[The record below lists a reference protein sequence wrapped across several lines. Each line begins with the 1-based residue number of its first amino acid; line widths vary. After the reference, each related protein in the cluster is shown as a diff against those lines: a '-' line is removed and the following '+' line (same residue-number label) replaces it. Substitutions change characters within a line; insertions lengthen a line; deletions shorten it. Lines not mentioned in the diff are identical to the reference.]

1 METPRGRGRPKGSKN
16 KKPPPRPQKRTG
28 ITCVASHFLVKEL
41 PENYPYFCRKTQ
53 SFMSDKFQ
61 FPFSYFSGPNP
72 PPPDFGSPGDVYVAP
87 AARALYAYLP
97 TDGLFEDGA
106 WTRWSAMRPAS
117 DHSSLQP
124 GEAGLLQHP
133 FFPERVLWVNEG
145 TIWWYTLTSVNTM
158 RGECPRWL
166 FAGNEDVAAVTEILV
181 AHTLQKQNGEY
192 KGLSEW
198 SERKRRLDDEPENE
212 EARKKLRSNQ
222 DISHSQ
228 HQNRP
233 STATHQQQQPATISN
248 LEGNSLNEQL
258 RKQAAIISGLEE
270 DKAALKTSLDNER
283 RMQATILAQRTSL
296 DEQLRMR
303 AGIIKRG
310 REENAAQQNLLDKR
324 AATIAGLEKEKAA
337 LESSLGE
344 QQMTMMGLQTSL
356 DERAVIITR
365 LDTEKAALEA
375 TVEEGLRENQVLKT
389 ALTERKQKPQSPQ
402 LQFLDFM
409 RETFGEEEVIQTSN
423 TQSAVAEAR
432 IQIAAL
438 QTKIAHLDNSVADPL
453 DSGQLKAVRNRESQA
468 FTQPSAQHNVALRA
482 AQSTIR
488 SLEETTQVLLAE
500 IERVNNIAAQ
510 DAASLSRAGVCI
522 SDQQA
527 KITTLEA
534 EVARLTRTVQEDTDV
549 LREHTDALRQL
560 LAAREHR

>member
-1 METPRGRGRPKGSKN
+1 
-16 KKPPPRPQKRTG
+16 
-28 ITCVASHFLVKEL
+28 
-41 PENYPYFCRKTQ
+41 
-53 SFMSDKFQ
+53 
-61 FPFSYFSGPNP
+61 
-72 PPPDFGSPGDVYVAP
+72 
-87 AARALYAYLP
+87 
-97 TDGLFEDGA
+97 
-106 WTRWSAMRPAS
+106 MRFKA
-117 DHSSLQP
+117 
-124 GEAGLLQHP
+124 
-133 FFPERVLWVNEG
+133 
-145 TIWWYTLTSVNTM
+145 TT
-158 RGECPRWL
+158 GECPRWL
-166 FAGNEDVAAVTEILV
+166 FAGNEDVTAVTEILV
-181 AHTLQKQNGEY
+181 AHTLQKQNGEC

-212 EARKKLRSNQ
+212 ESRTKARLLLRSPAEISILTRDNQLRSKQ

-233 STATHQQQQPATISN
+233 STATHQHQQPATISD
-248 LEGNSLNEQL
+248 LEGNATVKTSFNEQL

-283 RMQATILAQRTSL
+283 RITSL
-296 DEQLRMR
+296 DEQLRIR

-344 QQMTMMGLQTSL
+344 QQTTMMGLETSL

-365 LDTEKAALEA
+365 LDTEKAALKA
-375 TVEEGLRENQVLKT
+375 IVEEGLRENQ
-389 ALTERKQKPQSPQ
+389 
-402 LQFLDFM
+402 
-409 RETFGEEEVIQTSN
+409 TFGEEEVIQTGN
-423 TQSAVAEAR
+423 TQSAVAEDFTDPPFIR
-432 IQIAAL
+432 SEDTNCRTIR
-438 QTKIAHLDNSVADPL
+438 AHLKPPAIANRRLSHSP
-453 DSGQLKAVRNRESQA
+453 VR
-468 FTQPSAQHNVALRA
+468 NVALRA

-510 DAASLSRAGVCI
+510 DAASLSRAGACI

-560 LAAREHR
+560 LTAREHQCTSSHPLRIRAKMHPGRTNFKHVHNFQPEMYV